1 VAECEGGVPRTENN
15 GAFKSGG
22 HPRRAGVVNMRESPA
37 PASELTAAARPGGLE
52 NAMHSPVKPN
62 VTLTYAASLYDRA
75 LKPDQFRVKLDR
87 VVRAEGCILEGWLCP
102 GSHALKVERPGLSAC
117 EVVHSDMDRHMPTG
131 GLLSS
136 FVASGE
142 HEFEHTFAAAKV
154 NYYLSIQTETLTDQL
169 YEEVFEEISD
179 LAKENK
185 ALTLPWEDDAGRCLS
200 VLDFTRRPAE
210 VAVDSYHLVA
220 AAGIVVRAASIFEFK

>member
-1 VAECEGGVPRTENN
+1 
-15 GAFKSGG
+15 
-22 HPRRAGVVNMRESPA
+22 
-37 PASELTAAARPGGLE
+37 
-52 NAMHSPVKPN
+52 MHSPVKPN

-87 VVRAEGCILEGWLCP
+87 VIRAEGCLLEGWLCP
-102 GSHALKVERPGLSAC
+102 GSHILKIERPNLSAC
-117 EVVHSDMDRHMPTG
+117 EVVHSDLDRHMPTG

-142 HEFEHTFAAAKV
+142 HEFEHTFEVAKV
-154 NYYLSIQTETLTDQL
+154 NYYLSIQTEVLTDQL
-169 YEEVFEEISD
+169 YDEVFEEISD
-179 LAKENK
+179 LARENK
-185 ALTLPWEDDAGRCLS
+185 ALTLPWEDDGGRCLS

-220 AAGIVVRAASIFEFK
+220 SAGVVVRAASIFEFK